1 MGKPCTTTVI
11 GLDLLQEST
20 TTGPKTHANAAG
32 ANIDLPQES
41 TTTGPKTHSNA
52 AEAIIDLPQE
62 STTTGPRTPPTAAGE
77 SGELAIWRT
86 TRHEDRP
93 NTHFAI
99 ATATGRRP

>member
-11 GLDLLQEST
+11 RLDLLQEST

-77 SGELAIWRT
+77 SGETGYLAHT
-86 TRHEDRP
+86 P
-93 NTHFAI
+93 P
-99 ATATGRRP
+99 RRSPEHSLCNSYRNR